1 MQSMRTSRA
10 EYPIVSPGALKS
22 LSSCVPPTSVA
33 NKDAWSAERPPQAV
47 QRIAGT
53 IIPVPG
59 WCGGLG
65 YHEFF

>member
-1 MQSMRTSRA
+1 MPNRESRGI
-10 EYPIVSPGALKS
+10 EVPH
-22 LSSCVPPTSVA
+22 SCVPPTSVV

-47 QRIAGT
+47 QRIAET

>member
-1 MQSMRTSRA
+1 
-10 EYPIVSPGALKS
+10 
-22 LSSCVPPTSVA
+22 VA

-59 WCGGLG
+59 GCGGLE
-65 YHEFF
+65 YHEFFWGIGTGQLI